1 MKAKGLRAGE
11 CERAGE
17 CKPSAVAVA
26 RLLVTSIPS
35 AVAVARLLVTSIPS
49 AVAVAGLLVALAL
62 AGCGGS
68 SSVSPASTA
77 SDRQPASTA
86 AYRQPAI
93 PPPDYRLTYPA
104 AWRSQPEVPKSAFL
118 NFLAVGRASSAECPD
133 PLMLVRRQTAP
144 RGTLA
149 QALAAYERIEQLRRP
164 RRRVRARRSV
174 AIAGAKAA
182 VLIEAEYPQPG
193 VSATVH
199 TFDLLA
205 LSIRAVAFHVF
216 ASGCA
221 ADLPAAFQQ
230 RYLLN
235 FDAATNQP
243 GAAPG

>member
-1 MKAKGLRAGE
+1 MKGLREGGRKPFAAG
-11 CERAGE
+11 A
-17 CKPSAVAVA
+17 
-26 RLLVTSIPS
+26 
-35 AVAVARLLVTSIPS
+35 
-49 AVAVAGLLVALAL
+49 AGLLVTLAL
-62 AGCGGS
+62 AGCGGG
-68 SSVSPASTA
+68 SSVSPASTT
-77 SDRQPASTA
+77 SDRQPASTGSD
-86 AYRQPAI
+86 RQPAI

-118 NFLAVGRASSAECPD
+118 NFLAVGRASSPECPD

-164 RRRVRARRSV
+164 ERRVRARRPV
-174 AIAGAKAA
+174 AIAGAKEA
-182 VLIEAEYPQPG
+182 VLIEAEYPQTG
-193 VSATVH
+193 ASATVRSM
-199 TFDLLA
+199 DLLA

-230 RYLLN
+230 RYLLS

-243 GAAPG
+243 GAASG